1 MSFIREITLHLLKL
15 RFGGNSV
22 SYMQSIDRAFQ
33 AEAVHEYF
41 DHTVWPHGV
50 KAISARRLVAVSRLV
65 LAIFALLAIYIDP
78 TQPARNSE
86 IAYFILAAYVIY
98 SGALVVMMERFV
110 VSRPAAHLVHGID
123 ILTFGVVLHLTDGPT
138 SPFFVLLTFALFAAT
153 IRWGWRGAAFTTL
166 ATVSIYGMLGAL
178 SDDLMDD
185 LNRVVMRGIYLIV
198 AGVLFAYFGHIIERM
213 RLGVA
218 SLTGS
223 SAQAWLGGDTPI
235 ASVLRRAA
243 AITRATRALAVWRDE
258 AGSLARVVALDHGI
272 ARYEESANGLPEVM
286 GSRGGAEFWRGG
298 SQRLPDWLIGGKAE
312 SMIMAPLPG
321 GSAEG
326 FVLFIDCEETGEDLL
341 PLASVAAARI
351 GYEIA
356 EQDLRQRLIEAAK
369 AEEREKLARD
379 IHDDLLQSMA
389 AVSIQLATLPKKS
402 EGETEGQLAQIR
414 AIIGEQ
420 QDKLRT
426 LVREATGERPAQKT
440 CRVAGR
446 LRKLLVELQA
456 QWACSIALSVA
467 PLDLVMS
474 EKAVKGL
481 FMLISEAIAN
491 GVRHGRASR
500 FEVHLE
506 STRTLFTLTIG
517 DDGVGLQEPPGTF
530 EYETVLAEEVGSI
543 SLRRRVQALGWRLS
557 LDNSPQGLSVTI
569 RGALE

>member
-1 MSFIREITLHLLKL
+1 M
-15 RFGGNSV
+15 
-22 SYMQSIDRAFQ
+22 
-33 AEAVHEYF
+33 
-41 DHTVWPHGV
+41 
-50 KAISARRLVAVSRLV
+50 KAISAWRLVAVSRLI
-65 LAIFALLAIYIDP
+65 LAMFALLAIYVDP
-78 TQPARNSE
+78 TQPARSSE
-86 IAYFILAAYVIY
+86 LAYFILAAYVIY
-98 SGALVVMMERFV
+98 SAALALILERFV

-153 IRWGWRGAAFTTL
+153 IRWGWRGAVFTTM
-166 ATVSIYGMLGAL
+166 ATVAIYGILAV
-178 SDDLMDD
+178 SSEDLMDD
-185 LNRVVMRGIYLIV
+185 LNRVVMRGIYLVV
-198 AGVLFAYFGHIIERM
+198 AGVLFAYFGGIIERM
-213 RLGVA
+213 RHNVA
-218 SLTGS
+218 SLAGS

-258 AGSLARVVALDHGI
+258 TGSVLRVVEFDRGVI
-272 ARYEESANGLPEVM
+272 KYSESANKLPAVD
-286 GSRGGAEFWRGG
+286 GKVRTGAEFWRGG
-298 SQRLPDWLIGGKAE
+298 SQKLPDWLIGGKAE
-312 SMIMAPLPG
+312 SIVMAPLPG

-326 FVLFIDCEETGEDLL
+326 FVLFVDCEETGEDLL
-341 PLASVAAARI
+341 PLAGVAAARI

-356 EQDLRQRLIEAAK
+356 EQDLRHQLIEAAK

-389 AVSIQLATLPKKS
+389 AVAIQLASLPKKS
-402 EGETEGQLAQIR
+402 GGETEGLAQIR

-426 LVREATGERPAQKT
+426 LVREATGERSAQKT

-474 EKAVKGL
+474 EKAMKGV
-481 FMLISEAIAN
+481 FMLVSEAIAN

-506 STRTLFTLTIG
+506 STRTLFTLTIR
-517 DDGVGLQEPPGTF
+517 DDGVGLQEPASIF
-530 EYETVLAEEVGSI
+530 EYEAVLTEEIGSI
-543 SLRRRVQALGWRLS
+543 SLSRRVQALGWRLS
-557 LDNSPQGLSVTI
+557 LDNSPRGLSVTI

>member
-1 MSFIREITLHLLKL
+1 M
-15 RFGGNSV
+15 N
-22 SYMQSIDRAFQ
+22 YMQNIERASQ
-33 AEAVHEYF
+33 AEAAHEYLDQTF
-41 DHTVWPHGV
+41 WPHGV
-50 KAISARRLVAVSRLV
+50 KAISAWRLVAISRLI

-78 TQPARNSE
+78 TQPARSSE
-86 IAYFILAAYVIY
+86 IAYFVLAAYVIH
-98 SGALVVMMERFV
+98 SGALALIVERFV
-110 VSRPAAHLVHGID
+110 VSRPAAYLVHGVD
-123 ILTFGVVLHLTDGPT
+123 ILTFGVVLYLTDGPT

-166 ATVSIYGMLGAL
+166 ATVGIYGLLAVL

-185 LNRVVMRGIYLIV
+185 LNRIVMRSTYLVV
-198 AGVLFAYFGHIIERM
+198 AGVLFAYFGYIIERM
-213 RLGVA
+213 RHGVA
-218 SLTGS
+218 SLAGS

-258 AGSLARVVALDHGI
+258 AGSLSRVVALERGI
-272 ARYEESANGLPEVM
+272 VSYDESANRLPKAIDT
-286 GSRGGAEFWRGG
+286 GGAEFWRGG
-298 SQRLPDWLIGGKAE
+298 SQKLPDWLIRGKVE
-312 SMIMAPLPG
+312 SIIMAPLPG

-326 FVLFIDCEETGEDLL
+326 FVLFVDCEETGEDLL

-389 AVSIQLATLPKKS
+389 AVSIQLTSLAKES
-402 EGETEGQLAQIR
+402 EGETEGRLSQVR

-426 LVREATGERPAQKT
+426 LVREATGERRVQKT

-446 LRKLLVELQA
+446 LRNLLVEMQA

-474 EKAVKGL
+474 ETAAKGL

-506 STRTLFTLTIG
+506 STRTLFTLTIK
-517 DDGVGLQEPPGTF
+517 DDGVGLQQPAATF
-530 EYETVLAEEVGSI
+530 EYETVLAEEIGSI
-543 SLRRRVQALGWRLS
+543 SLCRRVQALGWRLS
-557 LDNSPQGLSVTI
+557 LDNSPRGLSVTI
-569 RGALE
+569 RGALV